1 VILQK
6 LTSFGVL
13 FAILVIAV
21 TSGIFAE
28 EFSFA
33 SKSVLNDLSADEFS
47 ISAPAGHVEDISFVQ
62 QVSTTGTIEIGAITF
77 TLVADDPN
85 IHSFQV
91 CATLEGPSGIFSPST
106 DNTPACTNAELQ
118 GNKLSNQSIDFLR
131 GVNVSDI
138 VGISISVKEI

>member
-1 VILQK
+1 MIFEK

-13 FAILVIAV
+13 FAILVIAI

-33 SKSVLNDLSADEFS
+33 SQSVLNDLSVDEFS
-47 ISAPAGHVEDISFVQ
+47 ISAPVGHVEDVSFVQ
-62 QVSTTGTIEIGAITF
+62 QVSPTGTIEIGAITF

-85 IHSFQV
+85 IHLFQV
-91 CATLEGPSGIFSPST
+91 CATLEGPSGVFSPSIDT
-106 DNTPACTNAELQ
+106 NTCTNAELQ
-118 GNKLSNQSIDFLR
+118 GNKLSNQSINFLN

-138 VGISISVKEI
+138 VGISLSVKEI